1 MERIVS
7 THSAS
12 LCLAFLY
19 QPANREIAVVKG
31 AIEADRDISVYTN
44 THHWVTGGEGQAA
57 LTTR

>member
-44 THHWVTGGEGQAA
+44 TPLGNWRGGTGCPDN
-57 LTTR
+57 